1 MKKFI
6 TLFFVLFSGCD
17 GDGYIPLFKV
27 EVGKSDSSVVYS
39 DDSWVR
45 GDIKVIKIDSCE
57 YIRTFVNNGQIV
69 MHKNDCRYCAVVRE
83 RERSEE
89 LKMLVELLD
98 SRYVLK

>member
-6 TLFFVLFSGCD
+6 TLFFVLFSGCILFSGCD

-27 EVGKSDSSVVYS
+27 ETGKSESSVVY
-39 DDSWVR
+39 
-45 GDIKVIKIDSCE
+45 KVIKIDSCE

-69 MHKNDCRYCAVVRE
+69 THKNDCRYCAGVRE
-83 RERSEE
+83 RERFEE

-98 SRYVLK
+98 NRYVLK